1 MNTRKFRLRIPVHA
15 LTGISIALL
24 AMPALA
30 DTNEE
35 LQILRQQLE
44 EQRAKSIILE
54 QRINELASASAKAKA
69 PETVS
74 SVTAGYDEGFYV
86 KDASG
91 NHSLR
96 INGLLQP
103 RYTYFKT
110 SDVQQL
116 GGTESDTSSFD
127 IFLGRLYFSGS
138 VADPSIGYWFTL
150 QGGTSDGMTLLD
162 AELSKTFSPYLT
174 VEMGKYWSAYTYQYY
189 VDIGQYLLPDLSLAE
204 WSFSL
209 GRQTGVRASGKAGK
223 LAYSV
228 SLSNSI
234 AGSDIGNSTN
244 LHTDLATIVN
254 LNYDILDPYGYK
266 ETDTTPGGPSRPQLS
281 LWVSGMYNPV
291 EYTSKWAN
299 DDAGEKTYGMTA
311 SLNYRYRNFGGQL
324 SAYWKNNQPN
334 GNTSDYDSYG
344 WGEQAGYYIVPGK
357 VELAQRVSHVKWGAP
372 QDFNTGGGRESN
384 WYAGPTGF
392 AWEKLTEYTVGVN
405 YYLKGNHAKVMAAYT
420 RYDGEG
426 FTGTGFE
433 ADRFTLQTQIAF

>member
-116 GGTESDTSSFD
+116 GGTESNTSSFD

-174 VEMGKYWSAYTYQYY
+174 IEMGKYWSAYTYQYTW
-189 VDIGQYLLPDLSLAE
+189 IS
-204 WSFSL
+204 
-209 GRQTGVRASGKAGK
+209 ASICF
-223 LAYSV
+223 LTFP
-228 SLSNSI
+228 SLSGHSPW
-234 AGSDIGNSTN
+234 ADRQVS
-244 LHTDLATIVN
+244 V
-254 LNYDILDPYGYK
+254 
-266 ETDTTPGGPSRPQLS
+266 PQARLEN
-281 LWVSGMYNPV
+281 WP
-291 EYTSKWAN
+291 
-299 DDAGEKTYGMTA
+299 TA
-311 SLNYRYRNFGGQL
+311 YRYRIRL
-324 SAYWKNNQPN
+324 L
-334 GNTSDYDSYG
+334 
-344 WGEQAGYYIVPGK
+344 V
-357 VELAQRVSHVKWGAP
+357 
-372 QDFNTGGGRESN
+372 
-384 WYAGPTGF
+384 
-392 AWEKLTEYTVGVN
+392 LT
-405 YYLKGNHAKVMAAYT
+405 
-420 RYDGEG
+420 
-426 FTGTGFE
+426 
-433 ADRFTLQTQIAF
+433 